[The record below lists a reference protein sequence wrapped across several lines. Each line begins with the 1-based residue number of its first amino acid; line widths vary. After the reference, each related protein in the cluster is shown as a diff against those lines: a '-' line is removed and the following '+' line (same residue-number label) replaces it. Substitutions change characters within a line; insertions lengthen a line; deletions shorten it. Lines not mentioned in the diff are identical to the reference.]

1 MKFGIDC
8 LSVLKYRRTSMFKKF
23 FKQLAADSVVFS
35 VHPSTIEDPLAQ
47 KTEWIPLKSGGS
59 NVKTAEMHRVSDTRI
74 EFRGSATMKLLAI
87 VFAVGGPVSG
97 FFMMRT
103 MSFSMESLS
112 HGSFWLPVV
121 FILLFGYGGLSTL
134 YVSLRPTVFDKDAG
148 YFWKSFRKP
157 PRLMSRA
164 GLKQFTPL
172 SEIHALQLIA
182 EKCSGGQ
189 NQSAYF
195 SYELNLVLKD
205 GSRRNV
211 LDHGSLG
218 VVRKDAQE
226 LAAFINRPIWDT
238 I

>member
-1 MKFGIDC
+1 
-8 LSVLKYRRTSMFKKF
+8 MFKKF

-59 NVKTAEMHRVSDTRI
+59 NVKTAEMHKVSDSRI

-87 VFAVGGPVSG
+87 ILAVSG
-97 FFMMRT
+97 PAFGIFTMRT
-103 MSFSMESLS
+103 MSFSVESLS
-112 HGSFWLPVV
+112 NGSFWLPMV
-121 FILLFGYGGLSTL
+121 FIILFGYGGLSVL

-157 PRLMSRA
+157 PRLMNRA
-164 GLKQFTPL
+164 GSKQYTPL

-182 EKCSGGQ
+182 EKCTSGQNQQNQIAEKCTSGQNQQ
-189 NQSAYF
+189 NQSAFF

-218 VVRKDAQE
+218 VVPSAS
-226 LAAFINRPIWDT
+226 I
-238 I
+238 